1 MATKITHQGLFN
13 VETIKDT
20 LLKFWQLDKCPTKI
34 VMNPTDWERLF
45 NEGNAVLKYSEVDA
59 KKMKKW
65 VEVTLCG
72 YPLELKEDCPINTFY
87 IS

>member
-45 NEGNAVLKYSEVDA
+45 NEGS
-59 KKMKKW
+59 
-65 VEVTLCG
+65 
-72 YPLELKEDCPINTFY
+72 I
-87 IS
+87 I